1 MGEMGGGSVVGALAQ
16 NILFRGG
23 DVGNDSALLLHSHGG
38 AGGALEAHT
47 GEAIGNS
54 GICEGGWAAAM
65 DACDDA
71 LVDPDDFKFFFNY
84 VQFTDNEIE
93 GMLAEED
100 SAGDAWASV
109 EVPSSF
115 ILDSDYA
122 RGEAWTYLRSQ
133 LREEFGKGE
142 A

>member
-1 MGEMGGGSVVGALAQ
+1 MVPSWGGGADPPGA
-16 NILFRGG
+16 
-23 DVGNDSALLLHSHGG
+23 
-38 AGGALEAHT
+38 E
-47 GEAIGNS
+47 
-54 GICEGGWAAAM
+54 
-65 DACDDA
+65 
-71 LVDPDDFKFFFNY
+71 P
-84 VQFTDNEIE
+84 
-93 GMLAEED
+93 AEED

>member
-1 MGEMGGGSVVGALAQ
+1 MGLWRRTFCSAAATLAT
-16 NILFRGG
+16 IPPSSYTLT
-23 DVGNDSALLLHSHGG
+23 GG

-54 GICEGGWAAAM
+54 GICEGGLAAAM

-115 ILDSDYA
+115 ILGLRLCPG
-122 RGEAWTYLRSQ
+122 RGLDVP
-133 LREEFGKGE
+133 EESAQGGV
-142 A
+142 

>member
-1 MGEMGGGSVVGALAQ
+1 MQSRHGSPESTT
-16 NILFRGG
+16 I
-23 DVGNDSALLLHSHGG
+23 DH
-38 AGGALEAHT
+38 
-47 GEAIGNS
+47 
-54 GICEGGWAAAM
+54 
-65 DACDDA
+65 
-71 LVDPDDFKFFFNY
+71 
-84 VQFTDNEIE
+84 NEIE